1 MQRNSSISNNISP
14 SLLLAFFSICI
25 FACSIFDSTDDTS
38 LKDRMGG
45 RISEAQAA
53 EKKAS
58 DVWDR
63 VLFGESVTCAEIIEV
78 PSPFDLTQK
87 EAKENPQ
94 SLAIHDLLNVALVEL
109 ARAAELWAQEC
120 QLDRPVIPLDIVRQA
135 EDALQ
140 TARDLLNQSAST
152 WAVWQP

>member
-1 MQRNSSISNNISP
+1 MQKLKALWALIF
-14 SLLLAFFSICI
+14 LLAGAL
-25 FACSIFDSTDDTS
+25 ACGIFDSTDDPS

-45 RISEAQAA
+45 RISEAQEA

-58 DVWDR
+58 AVWDR
-63 VLFGESVTCAEIIEV
+63 VLFGEPVTCAEIIDV
-78 PSPFDLTQK
+78 PPVFDLTQD
-87 EAKENPQ
+87 EAQENPQ
-94 SLAIHDLLNVALVEL
+94 SLAIRDLLNTALLEL
-109 ARAAELWAQEC
+109 AHAAELWAQEC

-140 TARDLLNQSAST
+140 TALDLLNQSAST